1 MNSVNEKEHEDK
13 LRYMHFARYTLIR
26 VISFSFFL
34 ININWLFINLKINFL
49 FGMLLS
55 LGFTVFSLAAIV
67 EQLSRLKIR
76 KNDLPLTRKF
86 FYSESI
92 LNAFLVLCLK
102 TPIGKWMLPFLMHTS
117 DFDIMLGLLSI
128 EIIACL
134 IAVFRLFKINRGKDR
149 YLKVIKILEKE
160 K

>member
-1 MNSVNEKEHEDK
+1 
-13 LRYMHFARYTLIR
+13 
-26 VISFSFFL
+26 
-34 ININWLFINLKINFL
+34 
-49 FGMLLS
+49 
-55 LGFTVFSLAAIV
+55 
-67 EQLSRLKIR
+67 
-76 KNDLPLTRKF
+76 
-86 FYSESI
+86 
-92 LNAFLVLCLK
+92 
-102 TPIGKWMLPFLMHTS
+102 MLPFLMHTS

>member
-1 MNSVNEKEHEDK
+1 MNGVGEKEHEDK

-34 ININWLFINLKINFL
+34 ININWLFINLKMNFL
-49 FGMLLS
+49 FGILLS
-55 LGFTVFSLAAIV
+55 FGFTIFGLVAIV

-76 KNDLPLTRKF
+76 KNDLPLTRRF
-86 FYSESI
+86 FYSESV
-92 LNAFLVLCLK
+92 LNALLVFCLK
-102 TPIGKWMLPFLMHTS
+102 TPFGKWMLPFLVHTS

-128 EIIACL
+128 ELIACL
-134 IAVFRLFKINRGKDR
+134 IGIFRLFKINRGKDR